1 MAQVNFRMDDG
12 LKAQAEG
19 EFRRMGLTFSA
30 AIGLMCTQVV
40 LKHRLPFSIETAA
53 SVSGSSH
60 ADALSEDVRAFSGG
74 SPALARRFRDFAE
87 ANTIVVP
94 DDFQWNRAEA
104 AERQMG
110 CLA

>member
-12 LKAQAEG
+12 LKAQAEA

-40 LKHRLPFSIETAA
+40 LKHRLPFSIETAD
-53 SVSGSSH
+53 SVSSLN
-60 ADALSEDVRAFSGG
+60 ADALVEGVRAFSGG

-94 DDFQWNRAEA
+94 RGFRWNRAEA
-104 AERQMG
+104 TERQMG